1 MRVTALF
8 CLLAL
13 IPAAASAQDFQT
25 SASHAVILDYETGE
39 ILFDHNGDEPMPP
52 ASMSKL
58 MTLLMAFEA
67 IERGALSLDDE
78 LPVSEYAWRTG
89 GSASGS
95 STMFLEV
102 NSRARVDDLIRGI
115 IIQSGNDACIV
126 IAEALSGSEA
136 AFAADMTARARE
148 LGLESARF
156 ANSTGWP
163 HPDQRIS
170 AADLARLAAILIRE
184 YPELYEIFEERE
196 FTYNGIRQ
204 FNRNPLLAVMP
215 SVDGLKTGHTEESGY
230 GLVASGERDGV
241 RRIVVYNG
249 MDSERARA
257 NEGERLMRAALTD
270 FEIVSL
276 AEAGDAVGS
285 AELFLGGQD
294 SVELRLEE
302 DVRFGVHVRARDD
315 IRAEIVYDGPIAA
328 PVAEGDVIAA
338 LEVSAPGVAPR
349 RYDLVAAESVGR
361 QGLFGRAMAGLGSL
375 FGLD

>member
-1 MRVTALF
+1 MRMIALT
-8 CLLAL
+8 CLLVL
-13 IPAAASAQDFQT
+13 LPGAAAAQEFQT

-39 ILFDHNGDEPMPP
+39 ILFDHNGGEPMPP

-67 IERGALSLDDE
+67 VERGALSLDDE

-102 NSRARVDDLIRGI
+102 NSRARVDDLLRGI
-115 IIQSGNDACIV
+115 IVQSGNDACIV
-126 IAEALSGSEA
+126 IAEALSGSES

-148 LGLESARF
+148 LGLDSASF

-170 AADLARLAAILIRE
+170 AIDLARLAAILIRD
-184 YPELYEIFEERE
+184 YPDLYAIFEERE

-204 FNRNPLLAVMP
+204 FNRNPLLATMD

-241 RRIVVYNG
+241 RRIIVYNG
-249 MDSERARA
+249 MDSERSRA

-270 FEIVSL
+270 FEIVEL
-276 AEAGDAVGS
+276 AVAGDEIGTADV
-285 AELFLGGQD
+285 FLGQQET
-294 SVELRLEE
+294 VTLQLAE
-302 DVRFGVHVRARDD
+302 DVRLGVHVRARDD
-315 IRAEIVYDGPIAA
+315 IRAEIVYDGPVAA
-328 PVAEGDVIAA
+328 PVAEGDVVAV
-338 LEVSAPGVAPR
+338 LEVSAPGAETS
-349 RYDLVAAESVGR
+349 RYDLVAAETVARKGM
-361 QGLFGRAMAGLGSL
+361 FGRALAGLGSL
-375 FGLD
+375 FGFN